1 MKCRRSPSGWWFGV
15 MGFVLFVGLL
25 VLIRSTLL
33 PELGG
38 PRPPRFP
45 ECESEKD
52 IPACVSLK
60 KRFYDGCM
68 RCHGSGYHLRAA
80 PDLVD
85 LLGRERE
92 FDTGVTL
99 IADEAYIRRSI
110 ADHADAEE
118 HIPGYEPPLAELG
131 VAAVRLTEEEIDRL
145 VRYVVELE
153 PHPVDANMVV
163 TDEWFASDPR
173 AEEIGRLVD
182 VISESI
188 RYCYHGSLLED
199 PDVRGLML
207 LEFHARGEGFAG
219 RLVETSVDH
228 GIPVNCVKSAIGD
241 RNDASAKDGALLARY
256 RIDFEPVSR

>member
-1 MKCRRSPSGWWFGV
+1 

-25 VLIRSTLL
+25 VLIRATLL

-99 IADEAYIRRSI
+99 VADEAYIRSLSHS
-110 ADHADAEE
+110 A
-118 HIPGYEPPLAELG
+118 PELRRTPYLSTFSDLRQG
-131 VAAVRLTEEEIDRL
+131 V
-145 VRYVVELE
+145 
-153 PHPVDANMVV
+153 
-163 TDEWFASDPR
+163 
-173 AEEIGRLVD
+173 
-182 VISESI
+182 
-188 RYCYHGSLLED
+188 
-199 PDVRGLML
+199 
-207 LEFHARGEGFAG
+207 
-219 RLVETSVDH
+219 
-228 GIPVNCVKSAIGD
+228 
-241 RNDASAKDGALLARY
+241 
-256 RIDFEPVSR
+256 